1 MLFPEISSLSKI
13 NISGNPSKHP
23 KSFSVVSK
31 QNEKRSA
38 SVFPRSLSA
47 VDMLRLWALIR

>member
-1 MLFPEISSLSKI
+1 MFFPEISSFSKI

-31 QNEKRSA
+31 QVEKRSA

-47 VDMLRLWALIR
+47 ADMLRLCALIR